1 MILADKII
9 INRKRLNLT
18 QEALAEEINVS
29 RQAVSKWEG
38 AQSIPEM
45 EKIILLSNLFGVS
58 VDYLIRDEIEDIE
71 YLDSEQFS
79 KTKRLSVEEV
89 NTFLEKSMRSSSYVS
104 LGVMLCILS
113 PVMLILLT
121 SLSSLNMINL
131 SETGSSSIGIT
142 ILLILVSIGVGLFII
157 NSYLMKEYEFLEKE
171 YFELNYGVE
180 GIVKQKQK
188 LRKKENIVNITT
200 GVILLILSPLP
211 VIISQSFTSQFF
223 SDVYAVPLLLLTVSI
238 GTYIIIRNG
247 IRENSYFKLLQEQD
261 YTMEKK
267 RRSKIYGKISA
278 IYWLSITTIF
288 LAYSFVYNG
297 WHNSWMIWPISGVL
311 FTVIMAIVSVLLK
324 EDEDN

>member
-1 MILADKII
+1 
-9 INRKRLNLT
+9 
-18 QEALAEEINVS
+18 
-29 RQAVSKWEG
+29 
-38 AQSIPEM
+38 
-45 EKIILLSNLFGVS
+45 
-58 VDYLIRDEIEDIE
+58 
-71 YLDSEQFS
+71 
-79 KTKRLSVEEV
+79 
-89 NTFLEKSMRSSSYVS
+89 
-104 LGVMLCILS
+104 
-113 PVMLILLT
+113 
-121 SLSSLNMINL
+121 
-131 SETGSSSIGIT
+131 
-142 ILLILVSIGVGLFII
+142 
-157 NSYLMKEYEFLEKE
+157 YLMKEYEFLEKE